1 MGEVTSSEEEE
12 RLMRVVMENNEKII
26 ELQKYMGKL
35 QILVGEKKRQE
46 VMRQREK
53 EEAEMEKWVEEC
65 RRRNEKEREEKEEKK
80 RIDEE

>member
-1 MGEVTSSEEEE
+1 MGEVTSSEEE

-26 ELQKYMGKL
+26 ELQKYMGEL
-35 QILVGEKKRQE
+35 QILVEEKKRQE